1 MNTIT
6 RSSLVMLA
14 LGVTVLT
21 VGCERPPPESI
32 QRGYRGVA
40 MEQNFNP
47 RLLEQQWGVN
57 QAPAAGPAAAPGG
70 PPSSKVYQNVQVLG
84 DLSAG
89 EFTRLMVA
97 ITNWV
102 SPQQGCTYCH
112 KEGEDMSS
120 DSLYT
125 KVVAR
130 RMLQM
135 TQNIN
140 ANWKTHVADTG
151 VTCYTCHRG
160 QPVPANIWFQNPG
173 PQTATGWAGNR
184 AGQNYPAPQVA
195 MASLP
200 NDPFTP
206 FLEQK
211 NNIRV
216 IPTTALPEGNRQSIK
231 QTEWTYGLMM
241 HFSQSL
247 GVNCTYCHNS
257 RSFFEWDGSTP
268 QRSTA
273 WYGIQMVRA
282 VNTDYLDPLQ
292 RTYPRNRLGPLGDA
306 PKANCGTCHQGVY
319 KPLFGANMLK
329 DYPELGVAA
338 KAAHAAVPK
347 AATAA
352 AAPATPVA
360 SAQPQGPVAGTVV
373 LFFAVASF
381 ALPADGNQSLAPVL
395 GALKANPNAK
405 AKISGYHSE
414 SGDLAR
420 NQELAKQRA
429 MAVRDALK
437 TAGVSDDRL
446 VLDKPLK
453 AEANV
458 AGEDRTARRVE
469 VKIE

>member
-6 RSSLVMLA
+6 RSSIVMLA

-47 RLLEQQWGVN
+47 RILEKQWAVN
-57 QAPAAGPAAAPGG
+57 QAPAPTPAAEPGG
-70 PPSSKVYQNVQVLG
+70 PLASKVYQNVQVLG

-97 ITNWV
+97 ITSWV
-102 SPQQGCTYCH
+102 SPEQGCTYCH
-112 KEGEDMSS
+112 KEGEALSS
-120 DSLYT
+120 DALYT

-135 TQNIN
+135 TRTIN
-140 ANWKTHVADTG
+140 ANWKSHVADTG

-160 QPVPANIWFQNPG
+160 QPVPANIWFENPG

-268 QRSTA
+268 QRSHGVVRHPHGA
-273 WYGIQMVRA
+273 RGQYG
-282 VNTDYLDPLQ
+282 L
-292 RTYPRNRLGPLGDA
+292 PR
-306 PKANCGTCHQGVY
+306 
-319 KPLFGANMLK
+319 
-329 DYPELGVAA
+329 
-338 KAAHAAVPK
+338 
-347 AATAA
+347 AA
-352 AAPATPVA
+352 AANLSPQSSRAVGRRAEGQLWDVPPGRLQAAFRSQYAEGLSRARAGRPRRRMRRRRLPTDVPAAAP
-360 SAQPQGPVAGTVV
+360 GPVAGTVV
-373 LFFAVASF
+373 CSSRLRRLRCPPTAT
-381 ALPADGNQSLAPVL
+381 SLSTPCW
-395 GALKANPNAK
+395 
-405 AKISGYHSE
+405 
-414 SGDLAR
+414 AR
-420 NQELAKQRA
+420 SRRTRARKPRSRATTPQRETWRRTRSSRRSA
-429 MAVRDALK
+429 RSQCRDALK
-437 TAGVSDDRL
+437 TAGVSEDRL
-446 VLDKPLK
+446 VLDKPLQT
-453 AEANV
+453 EANV
-458 AGEDRTARRVE
+458 AGEERFARRVE

>member
-6 RSSLVMLA
+6 RSSFVML

-21 VGCERPPPESI
+21 LGCERPPPESI

-47 RLLEQQWGVN
+47 RIVEKQWAVN
-57 QAPAAGPAAAPGG
+57 QAPAPTPAAEPGG
-70 PPSSKVYQNVQVLG
+70 PLASKVYQNVQVLG

-97 ITNWV
+97 ITSWV
-102 SPQQGCTYCH
+102 SPEQGCTYCH
-112 KEGEDMSS
+112 KEGEALSS
-120 DSLYT
+120 DALYT

-135 TQNIN
+135 TRTIN
-140 ANWKTHVADTG
+140 ADWKSHVADTG

-160 QPVPANIWFQNPG
+160 QPVPANIWFENPG

-273 WYGIQMVRA
+273 WYGIRMVRA

-306 PKANCGTCHQGVY
+306 PKANCGTCHQGVF

-329 DYPELGVAA
+329 DYPALRGAA
-338 KAAHAAVPK
+338 KAAHAAATTTPKDVP
-347 AATAA
+347 A
-352 AAPATPVA
+352 AAP
-360 SAQPQGPVAGTVV
+360 GPVAGTVV
-373 LFFAVASF
+373 VFFAVASF
-381 ALPADGNQSLAPVL
+381 ALPADGNQSLDPVL
-395 GALKANPNAK
+395 GALKANPGAK
-405 AKISGYHSE
+405 AKISGYHSATGDVAQNE
-414 SGDLAR
+414 DLA
-420 NQELAKQRA
+420 KKRA
-429 MAVRDALK
+429 IAVRDALK
-437 TAGVSDDRL
+437 TAGVSEDRL
-446 VLDKPLK
+446 VLDKPLQT
-453 AEANV
+453 EANV
-458 AGEDRTARRVE
+458 AGEERFARRVE

>member
-1 MNTIT
+1 M
-6 RSSLVMLA
+6 
-14 LGVTVLT
+14 
-21 VGCERPPPESI
+21 
-32 QRGYRGVA
+32 
-40 MEQNFNP
+40 
-47 RLLEQQWGVN
+47 
-57 QAPAAGPAAAPGG
+57 
-70 PPSSKVYQNVQVLG
+70 QVLG

-97 ITNWV
+97 ITSWV
-102 SPQQGCTYCH
+102 SPEQGCTYCH
-112 KEGEDMSS
+112 KEGEALSS
-120 DSLYT
+120 DALYT

-135 TQNIN
+135 TRTIN
-140 ANWKTHVADTG
+140 ADWKSHVADTG

-160 QPVPANIWFQNPG
+160 QPVPANIWFENPG

-273 WYGIQMVRA
+273 WYGIRMVRA

-306 PKANCGTCHQGVY
+306 PKANCGTCHQGVF

-329 DYPELGVAA
+329 DYPALRGAA
-338 KAAHAAVPK
+338 KAAHAAATTPKDVP
-347 AATAA
+347 A
-352 AAPATPVA
+352 AAP
-360 SAQPQGPVAGTVV
+360 GPVAGTVV
-373 LFFAVASF
+373 VFFAVASF
-381 ALPADGNQSLAPVL
+381 ALPADGNQSLDPVL
-395 GALKANPNAK
+395 GALKANPGAK
-405 AKISGYHSE
+405 AKISGYHSAT
-414 SGDLAR
+414 GDVAQ
-420 NQELAKQRA
+420 NEELAKKRA
-429 MAVRDALK
+429 IAVRDALK
-437 TAGVSDDRL
+437 TAGVSEDRL
-446 VLDKPLK
+446 VLDKPLQT
-453 AEANV
+453 EANV
-458 AGEDRTARRVE
+458 AGEERFARRVE